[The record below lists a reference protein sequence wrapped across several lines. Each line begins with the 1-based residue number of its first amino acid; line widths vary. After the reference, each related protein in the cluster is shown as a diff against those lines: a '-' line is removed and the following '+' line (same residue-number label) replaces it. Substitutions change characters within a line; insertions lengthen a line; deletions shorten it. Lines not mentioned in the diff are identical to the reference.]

1 MQTSFIAGERLL
13 HYRLVRQ
20 IGEGGMGVV
29 YEAEDER
36 LGRTVAIK
44 RMQAALSE
52 QPGATARFLREA
64 RAA

>member
-1 MQTSFIAGERLL
+1 MQTGFIAGERLL